1 MRRIPA
7 YGAGGLYHEPL
18 LLGAVPPIT
27 ELHMVPRYS
36 RPTMTAIWAAENRFR
51 IWFEI
56 EAHATEAL
64 GELGVVPREASQALW
79 AWWATKPAIDVA
91 AIDAIEAVTRHDV
104 IAFLTWVSEQV
115 QAHSGQ
121 DWARF
126 MHQGMTSSDVL
137 DTALAVQ
144 LRDATDL
151 LIEDTDALLAV
162 LERRAREHRLTPT
175 IGRSHGIHAEPTTFG
190 LKLAQAHAEFARGRA
205 RLVAARAEIATCAV
219 SGAVGTFANI
229 DPRVEEHVAA
239 KLGLAVEPVSTQV
252 IPRDRHAMF
261 FATLG
266 VVASS
271 IERLATEVRH
281 LQRTEVLEAEEYFS
295 PGQKGSS
302 AMPHKRNPVL
312 TENLTGLAR
321 VVRGAVTPAL
331 ENVAL
336 WHERDISHSSVE
348 RYIGPDAC
356 ITLDFALARLTGV
369 MDRLVVYPERMRRNL
384 DRMGGL
390 VHSQRVLLAL
400 TQAGVSRE
408 NAYALV
414 QRNAM
419 RVWEADGAL
428 SLLDLLK
435 ADPEVAGAL
444 SPAELEAMF
453 DLGYHLARVDLI
465 FARVLG
471 NEPPP

>member
-1 MRRIPA
+1 
-7 YGAGGLYHEPL
+7 
-18 LLGAVPPIT
+18 
-27 ELHMVPRYS
+27 MVPRYS
-36 RPTMTAIWAAENRFR
+36 RPDMVAIWTPEARFK

-56 EAHATEAL
+56 EAHATDAL
-64 GELGVVPREASQALW
+64 AELGVVPKDAA
-79 AWWATKPAIDVA
+79 A
-91 AIDAIEAVTRHDV
+91 AIWEKGAFEVDRIDEIERETKHDV
-104 IAFLTWVSEQV
+104 IAFLTNVAEHV
-115 QAHSGQ
+115 GPE
-121 DWARF
+121 ARF

-137 DTALAVQ
+137 DTCLAVQ
-144 LRDATDL
+144 LAKASDILIADL
-151 LIEDTDALLAV
+151 DALLVV
-162 LERRAREHRLTPT
+162 LERRAREHKMTPT
-175 IGRSHGIHAEPTTFG
+175 IGRSHGIHAEPVTFG
-190 LKLAQAHAEFARGRA
+190 LKLAQAHAEFARNRA
-205 RLVAARAEIATCAV
+205 RLIAAREDVATCAI

-229 DPRVEEHVAA
+229 DPFVEEYVAS
-239 KLGLAVEPVSTQV
+239 KLGLSVEPVSTQV

-266 VVASS
+266 VIASS

-281 LQRTEVLEAEEYFS
+281 LQRTEVLEAEEFFS

-321 VVRGAVTPAL
+321 MVRGYVTPAL

-348 RYIGPDAC
+348 RYIGPDAT

-369 MDRLVVYPERMRRNL
+369 MDKLVVYPERMLKNL
-384 DRMGGL
+384 NKMGGL

-408 NAYALV
+408 DAYRLV

-419 RVWEADGAL
+419 KVWDSDGAL
-428 SLLDLLK
+428 SLLELLK
-435 ADPEVAGAL
+435 ADPEVTL
-444 SPAELEAMF
+444 SDAELEDKF
-453 DLGYHLARVDLI
+453 DLGYHLKHVDTI
-465 FARVLG
+465 FARVFG
-471 NEPPP
+471 AV

>member
-1 MRRIPA
+1 
-7 YGAGGLYHEPL
+7 
-18 LLGAVPPIT
+18 
-27 ELHMVPRYS
+27 MVPRYS
-36 RPTMTAIWAAENRFR
+36 RPQMSAIWEAEARFR

-56 EAHATEAL
+56 EAHATEKL
-64 GELGVVPREASQALW
+64 GELGVVPASAAQALW
-79 AWWATKPAIDVA
+79 AWWATNPVIDVP
-91 AIDAIEAVTRHDV
+91 AIDAIEAVTKHDV
-104 IAFLTWVSEQV
+104 IAFLTWVAEQV
-115 QAHSGQ
+115 G
-121 DWARF
+121 DEARF

-137 DTALAVQ
+137 DTTLGVQ
-144 LRDATDL
+144 LARSADL
-151 LIEDTDALLAV
+151 LIEDIDKLLAALKV
-162 LERRAREHRLTPT
+162 RAEEHKYTPT
-175 IGRSHGIHAEPTTFG
+175 IGRSHGIHAEPVTFG
-190 LKLAQAHAEFARGRA
+190 LKLAQAYAEFARCRD
-205 RLVAARAEIATCAV
+205 RLVAARAEVATCAI

-239 KLGLAVEPVSTQV
+239 KLGLAVEPISTQV

-271 IERLATEVRH
+271 VERLAIEVRH

-302 AMPHKRNPVL
+302 AMPHKRNPIL

-321 VVRGAVTPAL
+321 VVRGAVVPAL

-348 RYIGPDAC
+348 RFIGPDAC
-356 ITLDFALARLTGV
+356 ITLDFALGRLTGV
-369 MDRLVVYPERMRRNL
+369 VEKLLVYPARMQKNL

-408 NAYALV
+408 DSYRLV

-419 RVWEADGAL
+419 QVWASDGEL
-428 SLLDLLK
+428 SLLELLK
-435 ADPEVAGAL
+435 ADPEVAAAL
-444 SPAELEAMF
+444 SPEELESKF
-453 DLGYHLARVDLI
+453 DLGYHFAQVDHI
-465 FARVLG
+465 FARVFG
-471 NEPPP
+471 